1 MYQIVQNITSKL
13 KRNKNDTFGSS
24 KEYPSTDLQGTII
37 LQYSEKSFWKFST
50 HDFFASGVVTFNL
63 GQFMRNLA

>member
-24 KEYPSTDLQGTII
+24 KKYPSTDLQDTII
-37 LQYSEKSFWKFST
+37 LQYSEKSFWKFFAD
-50 HDFFASGVVTFNL
+50 DFFASDVVIFNL
-63 GQFMRNLA
+63 RQFMRNLA